1 MTLTEAPE
9 RPIDLIDEPDVIR
22 FNPPAIPR
30 TPRPAT
36 PPDRTRPGAIG
47 AVVIAVRS
55 PSGSA
60 SEATEDARI
69 AARRAVVADEA
80 DRVRLRPI
88 LAILGVLVAAVVVLA
103 VLWSP
108 VLSVHR
114 VTVDGASPAD
124 RRTILAAANIQNG
137 TPLVTVD
144 VAAARARVAALPL
157 IDGVRVERVWPRS
170 VLITVATRT
179 PIGVVSVPGSAR
191 LAIVDVQGRVIA
203 TSFDSEVGGLP
214 VVESVGTGDLVA
226 GDRLGARDRGSVR
239 ALAALDVEVRSL
251 VRSVGRDG
259 RTVRLHVAGRGRFAD
274 VTVLLGQPDD
284 LRAKSLALRSVLLQD
299 TLSGGAISGID
310 VSVPDAPIL
319 TEK

>member
-9 RPIDLIDEPDVIR
+9 RPIDLLDEPDVIR

-36 PPDRTRPGAIG
+36 PPDRARPGAIG
-47 AVVIAVRS
+47 AVAIAVRS
-55 PSGSA
+55 ASA
-60 SEATEDARI
+60 PEPEATEDPRI

-80 DRVRLRPI
+80 DRLRLRPI

-108 VLSVHR
+108 IFSVHQ

-124 RRTILAAANIQNG
+124 RRTILAAANIQDG

-157 IDGVRVERVWPRS
+157 IDGVRVERVWPRG
-170 VLITVATRT
+170 VVITVATRI
-179 PIGVVSVPGSAR
+179 PIGAVFVPGSAR
-191 LAIVDVQGRVIA
+191 LAIVDARGRVIA
-203 TSFDSEVGGLP
+203 TSLDPTAGGLP
-214 VVESVGTGDLVA
+214 VVESVGTQALAA
-226 GDRLGARDRGSVR
+226 GDHLGARDRGSVR
-239 ALAALDVEVRSL
+239 ALAALDVDVRSL
-251 VRSVGRDG
+251 VRSVRLDG
-259 RTVRLHVAGRGRFAD
+259 RIVRLYVAGRGRFAD

-299 TLSGGAISGID
+299 TLSGGAIGAID

>member
-9 RPIDLIDEPDVIR
+9 RPIDLVDERDVIR

-36 PPDRTRPGAIG
+36 PPDRYRPGAIG
-47 AVVIAVRS
+47 VVAIAVRRANS
-55 PSGSA
+55 PEP
-60 SEATEDARI
+60 EAQEDDRI

-80 DRVRLRPI
+80 DRLRLRPI

-108 VLSVHR
+108 IFSVHR
-114 VTVDGASPAD
+114 VTVEGASLAD
-124 RRTILAAANIQNG
+124 RRTILAAANIQAG

-144 VAAARARVAALPL
+144 VAAARARVAAMPL

-179 PIGVVSVPGSAR
+179 PIGAVAVPGSAR
-191 LAIVDVQGRVIA
+191 FAIVDVQGRVIA
-203 TSFDSEVGGLP
+203 TSLDSNAGGLP
-214 VVESVGTGDLVA
+214 VVESVGARDLGA
-226 GDRLGARDRGSVR
+226 GDRLGARDRGTLS
-239 ALAALDVEVRSL
+239 ALAALDLDVRSL

-259 RTVRLHVAGRGRFAD
+259 RIVRLHVVGRGRFAD

-299 TLSGGAISGID
+299 TSSGGAIGTID